1 MFDALIGRA
10 RTARSQFTVY
20 VGADDRGDVDVAE
33 RFANHDVHVEYR
45 TLPSGGPAPFVVVER
60 DGEFAGAIA
69 LADLADLLEPPVV
82 RPGDADDVSDGYRV
96 LFEVLDDTVFTAMA
110 RRELLAVS
118 REIEERAFRIGTGV
132 LHAGFQSMSRY
143 RAQFD
148 VYRTLATDTD
158 LDVHVYGADDW
169 SPPEVPGIAYHDYPV
184 VDGERYWVIAFL
196 GGDEDSTAN
205 ALLAR
210 QDGDAYDGFWTDDP
224 DIASEVASALDP
236 AAGR

>member
-1 MFDALIGRA
+1 MFDALVDRA
-10 RTARSQFTVY
+10 RTARAQFTVF

-45 TLPSGGPAPFVVVER
+45 TLPSGAPAPFVVVER

-69 LADLADLLEPPVV
+69 LADLADILEPPVV
-82 RPGDADDVSDGYRV
+82 GPGDADDVSDGYRV

-132 LHAGFQSMSRY
+132 LHAGFQSLSVY
-143 RAQFD
+143 RSQVD

-158 LDVHVYGADDW
+158 LEIHVYGDADW
-169 SPPEVPGIAYHDYPV
+169 SPPAVPGISYHAYPNAD
-184 VDGERYWVIAFL
+184 DERFWVMAFV
-196 GGDEDSTAN
+196 GGDAASTTN
-205 ALLAR
+205 ALVAR
-210 QDGDAYDGFWTDDP
+210 QEGDAYDGFWTDD
-224 DIASEVASALDP
+224 AGVTREVTSALDP
-236 AAGR
+236 ATGR